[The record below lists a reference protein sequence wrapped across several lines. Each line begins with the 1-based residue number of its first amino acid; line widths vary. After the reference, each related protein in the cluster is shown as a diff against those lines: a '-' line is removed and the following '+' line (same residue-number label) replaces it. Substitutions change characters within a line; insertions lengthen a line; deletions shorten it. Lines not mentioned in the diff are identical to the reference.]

1 MAQRLGFAPRYH
13 AFGERAIIYIIFTPA
28 YGTGGGIRTLTS
40 YAHWILS
47 PECLP
52 ITPRLHILLVEVTGF
67 EPVASW
73 SQTKHS
79 APTELNLEIY
89 FSFIFYIYYIKN
101 FKKNQITEK

>member
-1 MAQRLGFAPRYH
+1 M
-13 AFGERAIIYIIFTPA
+13 
-28 YGTGGGIRTLTS
+28 TLTYPYLMVLMEGVEPS
-40 YAHWILS
+40 ILAACGLKPHVYANS
-47 PECLP
+47 TTSAYEECLP

-67 EPVASW
+67 EPVVSW
-73 SQTKHS
+73 YQTKHS